1 MIRGDLVLVAT
12 PGDYGKPRP
21 SLIVQSDLFQEHPSV
36 TVCLLTSH
44 LRQTPLIRYEVEPSV
59 DNGLTATSQVQ
70 IDKLM
75 TVPRPKIGPVI
86 GRLSTKQLN
95 EITKLLLLWV
105 GVADE

>member
-1 MIRGDLVLVAT
+1 VKRGDLVLVAT
-12 PGDYGKPRP
+12 AGDYGKPRP

-44 LRQTPLIRYEVEPSV
+44 LRQTPLFRYEVEPCI
-59 DNGLTATSQVQ
+59 DNGLSSTSQVQ

-75 TVPRPKIGPVI
+75 TIPRQEIGQVI
-86 GRLSTKQLN
+86 GRLSTKQMN
-95 EITKLLLLWV
+95 EITKLLVLWV